1 MVVAGVAIVVYG
13 SAVIDVV
20 VVAIDDLVVAGVV
33 FVVVI
38 ADAVAADTIHV
49 SAYLAVDWKT
59 ILRVL
64 HRK

>member
-38 ADAVAADTIHV
+38 ADAFAADTIHV
-49 SAYLAVDWKT
+49 SAYLAVD
-59 ILRVL
+59 
-64 HRK
+64 